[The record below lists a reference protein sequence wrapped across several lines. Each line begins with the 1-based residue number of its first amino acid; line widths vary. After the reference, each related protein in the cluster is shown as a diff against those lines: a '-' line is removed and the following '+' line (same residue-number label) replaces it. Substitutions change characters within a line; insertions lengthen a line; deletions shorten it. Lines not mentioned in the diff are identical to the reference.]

1 MFKNIVAAVA
11 VLACLASCATAAP
24 PTTAHARAAAED
36 AAARVRCT
44 PFSELT
50 TGTSTAI
57 GEAVVTARHVVE
69 ACSGQIGAAYSSG
82 EYSDFSIL
90 TVGDPGICI
99 DATPGEPL
107 IFAGFPAT
115 RRIGGDR
122 LDAVNQVL
130 ELDTGTTV
138 SRDINVASLGGRP
151 IVLRRIEGLT
161 SAATKYVRG
170 GYSGGPVVSAVDG
183 RVVGITNAA
192 ATDGSFAY
200 FTPVTLI
207 CDQIRKEQARE

>member
-1 MFKNIVAAVA
+1 MFKNTVAAVTTI
-11 VLACLASCATAAP
+11 ACLASCGATNLPVEVATQSAAS
-24 PTTAHARAAAED
+24 

-44 PFSELT
+44 PFADLT

-57 GEAVVTARHVVE
+57 GDAVVTAKHVIS
-69 ACSGQIGAAYSSG
+69 ACKGLIGSEYSSG
-82 EYSDFSIL
+82 DYVDFSIL

-99 DATPGEPL
+99 DATLGEAV

-115 RRIGGDR
+115 RTNGNNYASAD
-122 LDAVNQVL
+122 VVM
-130 ELDTGTTV
+130 EFDTGIV
-138 SRDINVASLGGRP
+138 VDRDINVVSIGGLP
-151 IVLRRIEGLT
+151 PVLRRIKGLT
-161 SAATKYVRG
+161 AATTTHVRG

-200 FTPVTLI
+200 FTPITLI

>member
-1 MFKNIVAAVA
+1 MFKNIVAAVIA
-11 VLACLASCATAAP
+11 VACLASCG
-24 PTTAHARAAAED
+24 AAALSETVD
-36 AAARVRCT
+36 AHGAAAASAERVRCT
-44 PFSELT
+44 PFAELT

-69 ACSGQIGAAYSSG
+69 ACRGLIGAAYSSG

-90 TVGDPGICI
+90 TVGDPGICV
-99 DATPGEPL
+99 DASPGEPL
-107 IFAGFPAT
+107 VIAGFPAT
-115 RRIGGDR
+115 RTNGSNYASAD
-122 LDAVNQVL
+122 VVL
-130 ELDTGTTV
+130 EFDTGTVVERDVNVV
-138 SRDINVASLGGRP
+138 SVGGSP
-151 IVLRRIEGLT
+151 PALRRIEGLT
-161 SAATKYVRG
+161 QVATTRVRG

-192 ATDGSFAY
+192 ALDGSFTY